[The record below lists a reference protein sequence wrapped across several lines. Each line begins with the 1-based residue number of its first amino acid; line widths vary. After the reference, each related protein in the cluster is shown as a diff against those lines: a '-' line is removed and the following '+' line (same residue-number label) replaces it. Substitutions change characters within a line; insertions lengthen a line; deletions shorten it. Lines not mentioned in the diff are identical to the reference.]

1 MLEMLRLGKPEC
13 GSYYPILK
21 FIVRYYKLDV
31 LFLSGFLVHI
41 NKIEEFCYLLD
52 FDFAL
57 HLKELVEE
65 EVSP

>member
-1 MLEMLRLGKPEC
+1 MV
-13 GSYYPILK
+13 PILK

-31 LFLSGFLVHI
+31 LFLSGSLVHI